1 MFIILGGTGHVGS
14 AAARALLDQ
23 GRPVTIVTH
32 SADKTEAWRRRGAEA
47 AVVDVRDVDRLRAV
61 FRRGR
66 RAFLLNP
73 PADVATDTDAGER
86 ETVRCIL
93 AALDGSGLEKVVAES
108 TYGARPGERCG
119 DLTVLYELEQGLKA
133 QPIPATIQ
141 RAGYYM
147 SNWASSLET
156 VREQGILPSMLPAGL
171 KFPMV
176 APEDLG
182 RAAARWL
189 TEPVERTGLH
199 YVEGPEPYSPA
210 DVAAAFAVA
219 LGRPVEVRGVPR
231 EGWEETFRSLGFSEP
246 AAKSYARM
254 TAASVDGGFEMP
266 DRPVRGSVTL
276 RDYIGALVRPERAS
290 EA

>member
-23 GRPVTIVTH
+23 GQPVTIVTR
-32 SADKTEAWRRRGAEA
+32 SASQAESWERRGAGA
-47 AVVDVRDVDRLRAV
+47 AVADVHDVDRLRAA
-61 FRRGR
+61 FRRGK

-73 PADVATDTDAGER
+73 PADVSTDTDAEER

-108 TYGARPGERCG
+108 TYGAQPGERVG

-147 SNWASSLET
+147 SNWAPSLAV
-156 VREQGILPSMLPAGL
+156 VRESGILPSMLPAGL
-171 KFPMV
+171 KIPMV

-189 TEPVERTGLH
+189 VEPAERAGLH
-199 YVEGPEPYSPA
+199 YVEGPEPYSAA
-210 DVAAAFAVA
+210 DVAAGFAAA
-219 LGRPVEVRGVPR
+219 LGHPVEVQEIPR
-231 EGWEETFRSLGFSEP
+231 EAWEQTFRDIGFSAP
-246 AAKSYARM
+246 AAQSYARM
-254 TAASVDGGFEMP
+254 TAASADGGFEMP
-266 DRPVRGSVTL
+266 DQPVRGSVTL
-276 RDYIGALVRPERAS
+276 RDYIGALVRDVPLDR
-290 EA
+290 

>member
-1 MFIILGGTGHVGS
+1 MFIILGGTGQVGS

-23 GRPVTIVTH
+23 GQPVTIVTR
-32 SADKTEAWRRRGAEA
+32 SAGQAESWERRGAGA
-47 AVVDVRDVDRLRAV
+47 AVADVHDVDRLRAV
-61 FRRGR
+61 FRRGK

-73 PADVATDTDAGER
+73 PAEVSTDTDAEER

-108 TYGARPGERCG
+108 TYGAQPGERVG

-133 QPIPATIQ
+133 QPIPATVQ

-147 SNWASSLET
+147 SNWASSLEA
-156 VREQGILPSMLPAGL
+156 VRGSGVLPSMLPAGL
-171 KFPMV
+171 SIPMV

-182 RAAARWL
+182 KAAARWL

-210 DVAAAFAVA
+210 DVASAFAAA
-219 LGRPVEVRGVPR
+219 LGRPVEVEEIPR
-231 EGWEETFRSLGFSEP
+231 QAWEETFRGLGFSEP
-246 AAKSYARM
+246 AARSYVRM
-254 TAASVDGGFEMP
+254 TAASVDGGFERP
-266 DRPVRGSVTL
+266 DQPVRGSVTL
-276 RDYIGALVRPERAS
+276 RDYIGALVRGAPLGR
-290 EA
+290 

>member
-23 GRPVTIVTH
+23 GRPVTIVTR
-32 SADKTEAWRRRGAEA
+32 SASQAESWERRGAGA
-47 AVVDVRDVDRLRAV
+47 AVADVHDVDRLRAV
-61 FRRGR
+61 FRRGK

-73 PADVATDTDAGER
+73 PADVSTDTDAAER

-108 TYGARPGERCG
+108 TYGAQPGERIG

-147 SNWASSLET
+147 SNWAPSLAA
-156 VREQGILPSMLPAGL
+156 VRESGILPSMLPAGL
-171 KFPMV
+171 RIPMV

-182 RAAARWL
+182 KAAARWL

-199 YVEGPEPYSPA
+199 YVEGPEPYSAA
-210 DVAAAFAVA
+210 DVAAAFAAA
-219 LGRPVEVRGVPR
+219 LGRPVEVQEIPR
-231 EGWEETFRSLGFSEP
+231 EAREQTFRNIGFSEP
-246 AAKSYARM
+246 AARSYARM
-254 TAASVDGGFEMP
+254 IAASVDGGFERP
-266 DRPVRGSVTL
+266 DQPVRGSVTL
-276 RDYIGALVRPERAS
+276 RDYIGTLVRGGPLDR
-290 EA
+290 

>member
-23 GRPVTIVTH
+23 RRPVTIVTR
-32 SADKTEAWRRRGAEA
+32 SAAKAEGWQRRGAEA

-108 TYGARPGERCG
+108 AYGAQPGERCG
-119 DLTVLYELEQGLKA
+119 DLTVLHGLEQGLKA
-133 QPIPATIQ
+133 QAIPATIQ

-147 SNWASSLET
+147 SNWAASLEA
-156 VREQGILPSMLPAGL
+156 VRGQGMLPSMLPVGL
-171 KFPMV
+171 RIPMV

-199 YVEGPEPYSPA
+199 YVEGPEPYSAA
-210 DVAAAFAVA
+210 DVAAAFAEA
-219 LGRPVEVRGVPR
+219 LGRPIAVNEVPR
-231 EGWEETFRSLGFSEP
+231 EAWEETFRSLGFSEP
-246 AAKSYARM
+246 AAESYARM

-276 RDYIGALVRPERAS
+276 RDYIGALVRRERAS
-290 EA
+290 KE